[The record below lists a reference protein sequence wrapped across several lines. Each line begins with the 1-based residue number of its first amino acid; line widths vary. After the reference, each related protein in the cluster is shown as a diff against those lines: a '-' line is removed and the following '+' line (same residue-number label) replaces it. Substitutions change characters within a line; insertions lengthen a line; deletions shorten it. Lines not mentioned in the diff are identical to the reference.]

1 MQNVQRWSENV
12 MIYDDFDG
20 RMVMG
25 QGISEG
31 EKMMGHKETE
41 MGNCRTAES
50 TNRQDVE
57 GRQLDK

>member
-1 MQNVQRWSENV
+1 M
-12 MIYDDFDG
+12 MYDDFDG

-41 MGNCRTAES
+41 IGNCRTAES